1 MIFTWKKIILSSI
14 IYSPYELVNGHG
26 YMYSPRSRNWVAH
39 QDGTDSW
46 SGEGSA
52 GTPVKEYCYHCLNN
66 KAANEICGT
75 GNSGNY
81 DEWLDIN
88 GDPIPWN
95 SQATY
100 TEGEIITVKSYLSTN
115 HGGHEDLFVCP
126 DGSSSTQ
133 ECLEANPLE
142 YIDSN
147 HGAPRDVKYPG
158 RGYYSNEVEFE
169 MRYKLPMGV
178 TGDKVMLQWRYVT
191 GNSCM
196 SPGYC
201 CHNDDDYFDLYQNVS
216 SWKRANAALCTYP
229 LDPTGATGT
238 GKPELFWNC
247 AEITILPSNGQPT
260 TPSPV
265 PPVQSP
271 VTAPSPS
278 NGVGCCSRDFK
289 NCNQQLEGWCSESK
303 ENCEGSCMK
312 WWLPNGAIE
321 GCTARYEQCSSDAEC
336 CGPLECKAGM
346 CELSGLNYP
355 TSTSAPMSAP
365 SPVNPS
371 PPTAMPVSS
380 GNFCCSQNIKDC
392 ITWCGTTED
401 ECINC
406 GQDVFWIEEPQFSC
420 EARWEACTNNFDGCC
435 PGLTCDGDE
444 YYAQCKY
451 EPPSPTTPTD
461 SPKTPPPTTTSPV
474 QTPPTTS
481 PVQTPTSKAPTVT
494 GAPGPQP
501 VLSCSDGEG
510 KTTWEALQ
518 AMESITYEV
527 SQMPYVLAAVA
538 SGGAAGDGSY
548 VVSESQA
555 YAVLTAGLTILSME
569 ENDTN
574 YDEAKLKF
582 EGYFNGWREM
592 CRNSSPPPCQSPTY
606 CDGGSSACLPGWK
619 HLADFSAVEGTG
631 AAPDGDEDAI
641 VGMIIA
647 VKAVESDSVLPSW
660 YDEVRDWADRSCTQ
674 FLQDNT
680 VLSSS
685 SSHRLV
691 KLGSCWG
698 GWGSDGNNPS
708 YHAPG
713 HYRMMRDFQASIESR
728 SYSLPSYV
736 NSETWNMVIDTS
748 YKFLETTQCPDTG
761 LVPNWALVKE
771 VNSQTLAKQ
780 EGSFSGSGT
789 PQYEFGAE
797 ASRTIWRVAFDAAA
811 YPQESA
817 SQSGAFLAPLYG
829 KLVENFN
836 PTPMNG
842 WEYFGENSLQACSPI
857 VSNVF
862 GSWHWNYF
870 ISAPVFSS
878 LVGEMSSEYFTGKSF
893 DQQTMINAAC
903 DRVSDT
909 ANQGYYPLSWQVIAQ
924 MTLNGE
930 VAKAGAFFN
939 EPTESPTKAPTIP
952 EGCYSINYMDCL
964 PAEISN
970 HDFCNKIWLPAGAQ
984 DNCVPLGGQCS
995 NVLSC
1000 CGPAECVGTNGDTSC
1015 LPPADTPNTSSP
1027 TKAPSSSA
1035 PSSSCIHCSNVASS
1049 YMIKNGKD
1057 CTAVNL
1063 ADKCTKKD
1071 SWISSKLCQLSCYD
1085 VGLGYEGDVC
1095 CNGNISS
1102 PTKAPSSSAPSSS
1115 CIHCDNVAP
1124 NYMIQNGK
1132 DCTAVNLA
1140 NKCTKKYSWISS
1152 KFCQLSCYDSGLG
1165 YEGDVCCNGEAV
1177 N

>member
-1 MIFTWKKIILSSI
+1 
-14 IYSPYELVNGHG
+14 
-26 YMYSPRSRNWVAH
+26 MYSPRSRNWVAH

-52 GTPVKEYCYHCLNN
+52 GTPVKEYCYHCLNH
-66 KAANEICGT
+66 KKANEICGT

-100 TEGEIITVKSYLSTN
+100 IEGEIITVKSYLSTN

-201 CHNDDDYFDLYQNVS
+201 CHDDDDYFDLYQNVS

-260 TPSPV
+260 TPPV
-265 PPVQSP
+265 PSPTLAPVANPISP
-271 VTAPSPS
+271 PVAAPTPS
-278 NGVGCCSRDFK
+278 GVGCCSRDFK

-312 WWLPNGAIE
+312 WWLPNGAVGGDCI
-321 GCTARYEQCSSDAEC
+321 ARYEGCSSAGSC
-336 CGPLECKAGM
+336 CGPLICKQGQ
-346 CELSGLNYP
+346 CTLDSPNYP
-355 TSTSAPMSAP
+355 TKTTAPAPTP
-365 SPVNPS
+365 SPVA
-371 PPTAMPVSS
+371 PTNAPVSQPALLCSTGS
-380 GNFCCSQNIKDC
+380 GKS
-392 ITWCGTTED
+392 
-401 ECINC
+401 
-406 GQDVFWIEEPQFSC
+406 
-420 EARWEACTNNFDGCC
+420 
-435 PGLTCDGDE
+435 
-444 YYAQCKY
+444 
-451 EPPSPTTPTD
+451 
-461 SPKTPPPTTTSPV
+461 
-474 QTPPTTS
+474 
-481 PVQTPTSKAPTVT
+481 
-494 GAPGPQP
+494 
-501 VLSCSDGEG
+501 
-510 KTTWEALQ
+510 TWEALQ
-518 AMESITYEV
+518 AMESITHEV
-527 SQMPYVLAAVA
+527 SQTPYILSAVA

-555 YAVLTAGLTILSME
+555 YGVLTAGFTILSME

-574 YDEAKLKF
+574 YNEAKRKF
-582 EGYFNGWREM
+582 EGYFNGWRQM
-592 CRNSSPPPCQSPTY
+592 CRNSAPAPCQNPSY
-606 CDGGSSACLPGWK
+606 CDGGSSPCLPGWK
-619 HLADFSAVEGTG
+619 HLADFSEVEGTG

-647 VKAVESDSVLPSW
+647 LKAVESDSMRPSW

-680 VLSSS
+680 VVSSS
-685 SSHRLV
+685 GLHRLV

-713 HYRMMRDFQASIESR
+713 HYRMMRDFQASIDSR
-728 SYSLPSYV
+728 SYTLPSYV

-748 YKFLETTQCPDTG
+748 YKFLETTQCPETG
-761 LVPNWALVKE
+761 LVPNWALVRE

-780 EGSFSGSGT
+780 SGSFSGSGT

-797 ASRTIWRVAFDAAA
+797 ASRTLWRVAFDAAA
-811 YPQESA
+811 YPEESA
-817 SQSGAFLAPLYG
+817 SQSGAFLDPLYK
-829 KLVENFN
+829 KLVENFDAN
-836 PTPMNG
+836 PGNG
-842 WEYFGENSLQACSPI
+842 WEYFGDDSLEACSPI

-862 GSWHWNYF
+862 NSWQWNYF
-870 ISAPVFSS
+870 ISAPVFST
-878 LVGEMSSEYFTGKSF
+878 LVGKIKSEYFTGKSF

-903 DRVSDT
+903 GRVSDT

-930 VAKAGAFFN
+930 VAKAGALFQGPPQVN
-939 EPTESPTKAPTIP
+939 PTKSPTLSPVQPITPEPSKAPTIP
-952 EGCYSINYMDCL
+952 EGCYSINYKDCL
-964 PAEISN
+964 PDVASGDE
-970 HDFCNKIWLPAGAQ
+970 FCNKIWLPTGAKN
-984 DNCVPLGGQCS
+984 NCASLGSQCAS
-995 NVLSC
+995 NQASC
-1000 CGPAECVGTNGDTSC
+1000 CEPAECFAESGYAICVPPSDSTS
-1015 LPPADTPNTSSP
+1015 TP
-1027 TKAPSSSA
+1027 TKAPASQSPSLSA
-1035 PSSSCIHCSNVASS
+1035 FPPSDSTSIPTKAPVSQSPTLPACIVCDDEPTSGMKKKGKSCTDINLKKKCN
-1049 YMIKNGKD
+1049 KN
-1057 CTAVNL
+1057 A
-1063 ADKCTKKD
+1063 
-1071 SWISSKLCQLSCYD
+1071 SWIKKGYCQLSCYNE
-1085 VGLGYEGDVC
+1085 GLGYVGDVC
-1095 CNGNISS
+1095 C
-1102 PTKAPSSSAPSSS
+1102 T
-1115 CIHCDNVAP
+1115 DR
-1124 NYMIQNGK
+1124 
-1132 DCTAVNLA
+1132 
-1140 NKCTKKYSWISS
+1140 
-1152 KFCQLSCYDSGLG
+1152 
-1165 YEGDVCCNGEAV
+1165 
-1177 N
+1177 